1 MNGGREG
8 GCLRA
13 GDVSWARATEGDR
26 KGMIVARGGVRDME
40 RWRNG
45 KVVKTYLVEGR
56 WWVGMS
62 K

>member
-1 MNGGREG
+1 M
-8 GCLRA
+8 
-13 GDVSWARATEGDR
+13 SWARATEGDR